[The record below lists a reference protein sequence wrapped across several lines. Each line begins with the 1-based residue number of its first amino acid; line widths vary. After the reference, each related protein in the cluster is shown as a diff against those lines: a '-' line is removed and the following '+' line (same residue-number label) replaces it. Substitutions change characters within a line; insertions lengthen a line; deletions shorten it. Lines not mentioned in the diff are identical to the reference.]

1 MHSSG
6 TQQARS
12 ASEQF
17 PRSISEVLDSLM
29 KDADAIL
36 LCYSLNDA
44 NSLKGIEFWLEE
56 LNRQKVDLNQSV
68 FAVVGCKKDLDIN
81 APTDAVLDL
90 LKSRVFLHFDTSAK
104 TAEGVDEMMKAVI
117 EESAMRKMRKLEG
130 ELK

>member
-1 MHSSG
+1 
-6 TQQARS
+6 
-12 ASEQF
+12 
-17 PRSISEVLDSLM
+17 M